1 MQKVEINTP
10 FKILVINLLH
20 LGDLLL
26 TTPVLRALRTHY
38 PQAHIALLADA
49 KLQELVKYNQN
60 IDELLL
66 IDKKGYHN
74 KLSNYFQFIG
84 EIRRKKFDI
93 VINLHENERAS
104 CIAAFSGG
112 KKIVGYSTFGLHLF
126 FDKVIENRK
135 AIKHQV
141 HSHFDVLR
149 ETLDIT
155 KIDDQGLEMWLDESA
170 EESADKIWNEAF
182 PMQSPLKTESVTAGV
197 CVKVVGLNIG
207 ASWPTKC
214 WRKEYFAE
222 LADRLLDRGYGVA
235 YYGGPM
241 DIDIVNETISLMRNK
256 EHVLLKTFAGK
267 MSLLELAALLKKASV
282 LVTNDTGPMH
292 VAVAMKVPV
301 VSIFGPSPVVGFYP
315 YNNISVV
322 LKSSVDCHPC
332 GKHTCS
338 KQHECM
344 WQIDVDIV
352 MKYTLEQLEHPQQ
365 YEAGS
370 YIVPGQ

>member
-1 MQKVEINTP
+1 MQRKKIDVS

-26 TTPVLRALRTHY
+26 ATPVVRALRTHY

-49 KLQELVKYNQN
+49 KLQDLVKYNKN

-74 KLSNYFQFIG
+74 KLSNYVQFIS
-84 EIRRKKFDI
+84 EIRSKKFDI

-112 KKIVGYSTFGLHLF
+112 KKIVGYSTCGLHLF

-135 AIKHQV
+135 GIKHQV

-155 KIDDQGLEMWLDESA
+155 KINDQGLEMWLDEKA
-170 EESADKIWNEAF
+170 EESAGEIWNEAF
-182 PMQSPLKTESVTAGV
+182 PIHTHPEKERGAAAE
-197 CVKVVGLNIG
+197 CIKVVGLNIG
-207 ASWPTKC
+207 ASWSTKC
-214 WRKEYFAE
+214 WRKEYFTE
-222 LADRLLDRGYGVA
+222 LADRLLDMGYGVA

-241 DIDIVNETISLMRNK
+241 DIDIVNETINLMRNK
-256 EHVLLKTFAGK
+256 EHTLLKNFAGK

-301 VSIFGPSPVVGFYP
+301 VAIFGPSPVVGFYP
-315 YNNISVV
+315 YNNTSVV
-322 LKSSVDCHPC
+322 LKSSVECHPC
-332 GKHTCS
+332 GKHSCP
-338 KQHECM
+338 KKHECM
-344 WQIDVDIV
+344 WQIDVDTV
-352 MKYTLEQLEHPQQ
+352 MKYTLEQLEHPQR
-365 YEAGS
+365 YTAGS